1 MMVTHSLCILLTLSH
16 LFTNAGK
23 VQFVKV
29 DTDVHEEYVDKYN
42 IQGLP
47 LFAIFKN
54 GEVKAQHS
62 GALTRDN
69 LRAFIEKNVN

>member
-1 MMVTHSLCILLTLSH
+1 M
-16 LFTNAGK
+16 
-23 VQFVKV
+23 QFVKV

-54 GEVKAQHS
+54 GEIKAQHS